1 MAAIRERSLADVLHD
16 IVANIQDIVR
26 SELRLASVEIRQELA
41 KAASA
46 GKVAAAG
53 GVLALFAF
61 ALLLLA
67 AVYALAL
74 VMPPWLAALTVGIVL
89 AIAGSILISAGS
101 KRLKLIHLKPEKTV
115 ASIRETLHG

>member
-1 MAAIRERSLADVLHD
+1 MAAIRERSLADVLQD
-16 IVANIQDIVR
+16 IIANVQDIVR
-26 SELRLASVEIRQELA
+26 SELRLASVEMGQELA

-61 ALLLLA
+61 AFLLLA
-67 AVYALAL
+67 AVYGLAL
-74 VMPPWLAALTVGIVL
+74 VMPPWMAALTVAIVL
-89 AIAGSILISAGS
+89 AVAGSILVSAGS